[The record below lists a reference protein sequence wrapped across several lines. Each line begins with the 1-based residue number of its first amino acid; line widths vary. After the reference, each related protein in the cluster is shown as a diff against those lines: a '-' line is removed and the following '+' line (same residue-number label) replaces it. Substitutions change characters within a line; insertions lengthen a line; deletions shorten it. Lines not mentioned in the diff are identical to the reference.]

1 METSLE
7 DDDDGQLIQDDEP
20 HSEAQ
25 GLDVVPPHAVAKAAA
40 VHAHADGQAAARS
53 GVVSASDERVGRFD
67 VSRSSALEDDDD
79 AVESMRHL
87 MLAKE
92 QAGALAASAMAA
104 AEAAQA
110 AAQAMTQAAELRL
123 VSEQQRSVQSSID
136 DDEQGDGEMC

>member
-1 METSLE
+1 
-7 DDDDGQLIQDDEP
+7 
-20 HSEAQ
+20 
-25 GLDVVPPHAVAKAAA
+25 
-40 VHAHADGQAAARS
+40 
-53 GVVSASDERVGRFD
+53 
-67 VSRSSALEDDDD
+67 
-79 AVESMRHL
+79 

-136 DDEQGDGEMC
+136 DDDQGDGEMC